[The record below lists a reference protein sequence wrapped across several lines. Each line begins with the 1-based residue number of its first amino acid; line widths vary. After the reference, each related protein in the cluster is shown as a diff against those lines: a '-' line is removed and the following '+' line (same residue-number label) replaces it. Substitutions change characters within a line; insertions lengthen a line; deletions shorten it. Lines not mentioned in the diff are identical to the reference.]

1 LSGIQVRSAVIVLVA
16 SLALGITPRLPAQV
30 PETIGFQGPSGRV
43 EAQPGGMWKTALV
56 ISNRGTLPMRLTPR
70 VQLPTGWRALFAADQ
85 FEVPPGRT
93 NLLLLNAVIP
103 ATAAAATYPIVVD
116 LESHRGERR
125 RDTVRVVV
133 LPRRA
138 VSVSGEA
145 GPRFARVDTTI
156 TIDFVVRNVG
166 NVPMTVELRARAVD
180 ATAAVRDST
189 RLALGAGDVRYVA
202 VIVGETK
209 HPRVQLVELIARAL
223 GPGGGEYS
231 DGFDVLRVAEAPPT
245 RVVMPLNVR
254 MRAYA
259 DEVTPAELSGG
270 IIGKRDTFEL
280 LVRRPGEVGSL
291 FGERDEYR
299 VRWSGT
305 RGRVVAGDMVPNAAS
320 PIRDSYEMLTGFD
333 AALHLGS
340 VTASVYGG
348 RNRLLAADEGEA
360 GAALDVRAL
369 RSLQLGAGAMMRT
382 GVDSGQA
389 WRAFGGFSGERFG
402 LPTLRGEFSGS
413 PGSGAAYG
421 IRASRRFSRLW
432 LDLATADVDP
442 EYPARERGSSRLS
455 AEVGARLT
463 RFMSLRGWAIQ
474 YEMDTLPTRPFSF
487 QSNSY
492 SFGFTLGPLTMD
504 YRQEEREAFIQGN
517 AYASR
522 EESARATVGHAFGP
536 ATLTAGAELGN
547 SQDARIAGEITPFQ
561 RVNASA
567 YLTMSSRL
575 SGGLSVENY
584 SRKGLAKSQQT
595 SGTMTAS
602 ARLFRGT
609 RLDLSGSIFHVTFP
623 LVESYTTANARLE
636 QSLGRGHT
644 VALRA
649 RMHAMSS
656 GAFVPLRE
664 ETTFFFEYGIPLQ
677 IPVPGL
683 GPRQVR
689 ARVVE
694 AGSGDAIPG
703 ALVRMGDYAAITN
716 RDGRV
721 TFAPTAA
728 IRALSVERRDVA
740 APLVIDAPD
749 LDAAAK
755 GQRHDLTITVG
766 EGARITGRVT
776 RYDRVTRDSVVPRG
790 GIADVVVV
798 LTRGAD
804 TLHVLTREDGG
815 FDFRQLPPGNWLATV
830 SGGQMPAAYGFERHT
845 ATVRAE
851 PGRAVTLEFRV
862 VSRSEEA
869 VLQDGGSLSLPR
881 PDRPK
886 PRQQPR
892 PPR

>member
-1 LSGIQVRSAVIVLVA
+1 
-16 SLALGITPRLPAQV
+16 
-30 PETIGFQGPSGRV
+30 
-43 EAQPGGMWKTALV
+43 
-56 ISNRGTLPMRLTPR
+56 MRLTPR
-70 VQLPTGWRALFAADQ
+70 VQLPTGWRALFAADA

-103 ATAAAATYPIVVD
+103 ATAPAATYPIIVD

-138 VSVSGEA
+138 VRVSGEA

-156 TIDFVVRNVG
+156 TVDFVVRNEG
-166 NVPMTVELRARAVD
+166 NVHMTVDLRARAVD
-180 ATAAVRDST
+180 ATAAVRDSS
-189 RLALGAGDVRYVA
+189 RLALSPGDVRYVA

-209 HPRVQLVELIARAL
+209 HPRAQLVELIARAVS
-223 GPGGGEYS
+223 GGAEYS
-231 DGFDVLRVAEAPPT
+231 DGFGVLRVAEAPAT
-245 RVVMPLNVR
+245 RVAMPLNVR
-254 MRAYA
+254 LRAYA
-259 DEVTPAELSGG
+259 DEVTPAEISGG

-280 LVRRPGEVGSL
+280 LMRRPGVVGSL

-299 VRWSGT
+299 VRWSGA
-305 RGRVVAGDMVPNAAS
+305 RGRIVAGDMVPNAGS

-333 AALHLGS
+333 AALRLGP
-340 VTASVYGG
+340 VTATSYGG
-348 RNRLLAADEGEA
+348 RNRLLAAKEGEA
-360 GAALDVRAL
+360 GAAVDVRIL
-369 RSLQLGAGAMMRT
+369 RSLQLGGGALVRT

-389 WRAFGGFSGERFG
+389 WRAFTGFAGERFG
-402 LPTLRGEFSGS
+402 LPSVRGEFSGS
-413 PGSGAAYG
+413 PGGGAAYG
-421 IRASRRFSRLW
+421 VRASRRFDRFW
-432 LDLATADVDP
+432 VDVATADVDAD
-442 EYPARERGSSRLS
+442 YPARERGSSRLS
-455 AEVGARLT
+455 AEVGARLS

-487 QSNSY
+487 QSRSY

-504 YRQEEREAFIQGN
+504 YRQEERDAFIQGI

-547 SQDARIAGEITPFQ
+547 SQDARINGETTPFQ
-561 RVNASA
+561 RINANA
-567 YLTMSSRL
+567 YLTVSSRW
-575 SGGLSVENY
+575 SGGVSVENY
-584 SRKGLAKSQQT
+584 ARKGLAKSQQA
-595 SGTMTAS
+595 SGTVMAS
-602 ARLFRGT
+602 AKLFSGT

-623 LVESYTTANARLE
+623 IEESYTTANARLE

-664 ETTFFFEYGIPLQ
+664 QTTFFVEYGIPLQ
-677 IPVPGL
+677 IPLPGL

-721 TFAPTAA
+721 TFAPAA
-728 IRALSVERRDVA
+728 ALRALSVERPDVSA
-740 APLVIDAPD
+740 ALVIDAPE
-749 LDAAAK
+749 LGAAAK
-755 GQRHDLTITVG
+755 GQRKEITIAVG
-766 EGARITGRVT
+766 EGARVLGRVT
-776 RYDRVTRDSVVPRG
+776 RYDRVTRDSVVPSG
-790 GIADVVVV
+790 GVANVVVR

-804 TLHVLTREDGG
+804 TVFVVTQSDGN
-815 FDFRQLPPGNWLATV
+815 FEFRQLPPGSWLATV
-830 SGGQMPAAYGFERHT
+830 SGGQLPAAYGFERYT
-845 ATVRAE
+845 ATVHAE
-851 PGRAVTLEFRV
+851 AGRAVTLEFRV
-862 VSRSEEA
+862 MSRTEEA
-869 VLQDGGSLSLPR
+869 VLQDGGALSLPK
-881 PDRPK
+881 PEPKSEPRPK
-886 PRQQPR
+886 QQSK